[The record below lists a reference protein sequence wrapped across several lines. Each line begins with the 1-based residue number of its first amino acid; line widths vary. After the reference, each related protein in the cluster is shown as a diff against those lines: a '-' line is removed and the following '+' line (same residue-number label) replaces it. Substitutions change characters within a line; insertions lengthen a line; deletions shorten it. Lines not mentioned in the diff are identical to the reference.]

1 MTMHP
6 PEQRSCMAYKP
17 ACPNVAKVQSTPLQ
31 FVTGPVTGLIK
42 LMNTM
47 KRIQKHDYHLS
58 SPSQVRLEV
67 NI

>member
-6 PEQRSCMAYKP
+6 PE
-17 ACPNVAKVQSTPLQ
+17 PNVAKVQSTPLL